1 MTTNWGPW
9 VLWGDPFRTT
19 PGAPVTAVPLKSGQF
34 ALFATNTSG
43 GIFTSLRDPQRGFG
57 RWTSVSEGSTTPGA
71 PITAVPWGEQLAV
84 FIADPNGGVYTTGG
98 APGSPFGGWAI
109 VGDPFRTTP
118 GAAVTAVPWKSGQF
132 ALFAT
137 NTSGGIFT
145 SLGDPQ
151 RGFGRWTSVSEGST
165 TPGAPITAVPWGE
178 QLGRVY
184 RRSQRGGLHH
194 WRSSWVPLW
203 GMGYCGGPL
212 SNHARRGGY
221 CRVADRFVRP
231 VCYRQRRRDLHDFR
245 RPSTRLQALVPGN
258 GSPEGRPPWLASYQN
273 GGVSVCHEY

>member
-118 GAAVTAVPWKSGQF
+118 GAAVTAEWQIDSFVLYVTDSG
-132 ALFAT
+132 
-137 NTSGGIFT
+137 GGIFT
-145 SLGDPQ
+145 TLGDPQ
-151 RGFGRWTSVSEGST
+151 RDFKPWSRVTDPPRGVLPGSRLTKMGEFLFVTNTNGEVFTNADGGPQRWVPVSEGRAM
-165 TPGAPITAVPWGE
+165 P
-178 QLGRVY
+178 
-184 RRSQRGGLHH
+184 
-194 WRSSWVPLW
+194 
-203 GMGYCGGPL
+203 
-212 SNHARRGGY
+212 
-221 CRVADRFVRP
+221 
-231 VCYRQRRRDLHDFR
+231 
-245 RPSTRLQALVPGN
+245 
-258 GSPEGRPPWLASYQN
+258 GSPVTASFTSFNVPAGATITLFIADPN
-273 GGVSVCHEY
+273 GGVYTTSSPWPWTTVPGLPPVHRPPR